1 MNSTYRLAMPQ
12 PSTETL
18 EVFTTE
24 LAHDVLRRS
33 IWTSVPPAF
42 HPWSHGFDFVL
53 DVGIPGLRFNVD
65 IAPLAIEVG
74 GLFVFV
80 VSHLPV
86 RVERLVAAGD
96 CAGEVPDR
104 IEWNVHIGG
113 ECVESWGEGVVV
125 EVGVG

>member
-53 DVGIPGLRFNVD
+53 DVGIPGLRLNVD
-65 IAPLAIEVG
+65 VASLAVEVG
-74 GLFVFV
+74 RVFVFV
-80 VSHLPV
+80 VAHLPF
-86 RVERLVAAGD
+86 RVEGLVAAGD
-96 CAGEVPDR
+96 CARELPDR
-104 IEWNVHIGG
+104 IEWNVHVGG
-113 ECVESWGEGVVV
+113 ECAGSCGQGVVV
-125 EVGVG
+125 GVGAV